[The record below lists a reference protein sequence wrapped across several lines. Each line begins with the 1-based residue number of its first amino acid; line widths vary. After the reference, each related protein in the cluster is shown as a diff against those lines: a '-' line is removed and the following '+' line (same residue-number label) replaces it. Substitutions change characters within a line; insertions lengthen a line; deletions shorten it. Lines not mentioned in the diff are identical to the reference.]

1 MARPSRAVVP
11 HSEGAGAVLAQRST
25 RALGNRFFLVGA
37 EHSGATLTGLML
49 DHHPMISFGFDFR
62 YAVELMPEGDGWPDL
77 GDYCEY
83 LRGHSGFQAAE
94 LVIAAGQTYTQV
106 VDSFLDQKRR
116 RDRKP
121 LVGATVH
128 RDFDRLLRVWPG
140 ARFIHI
146 VRDGRDVAWSLIAKG
161 LAGNTYFA
169 VEDWLAAEVLW
180 SRLRRELPPDRWTE
194 IRYET
199 LVTQPEATLTGL
211 CDFLGIPFDRA
222 MLNYPNDTIY
232 GAPSPHAIGRWQC
245 RLSPDSVRLAEARIG
260 DMLVELGYEH
270 SGLPR
275 LELSPQMES
284 RLHWHDRFY
293 RALFRWLK
301 HGTRLFLAD
310 LVARRLGSRSW
321 RLEVQSR
328 MAAQFA
334 KTILRGAAL
343 QRIQDYQSREL
354 SSIPPAPHAIA
365 RRPENTARRGI
376 SQVGPDGLEP
386 SPGDSHHD
394 RV

>member
-11 HSEGAGAVLAQRST
+11 PPEGAELVLAQRSKC
-25 RALGNRFFLVGA
+25 ALGNRFFLVGA

-49 DHHPMISFGFDFR
+49 DHHPMISFGFDFQ
-62 YAVELMPEGDGWPDL
+62 YAVELMPDGDGWPDL

-94 LVIAAGQTYTQV
+94 LVIAAGQTYTQM
-106 VDSFLDQKRR
+106 VDSFLEQKRR
-116 RDRKP
+116 RDRK
-121 LVGATVH
+121 LLIGATVH
-128 RDFDRLLRVWPG
+128 RDFDRLLRVWPD

-161 LAGNTYFA
+161 LAGNAYFA
-169 VEDWLAAEVLW
+169 VEGWLAAEVLW
-180 SRLRRELPPDRWTE
+180 SRLRRELPPDRWME

-211 CDFLGIPFDRA
+211 CDFLGVPFDRA
-222 MLNYPNDTIY
+222 MLNYPSDTIY
-232 GAPSPHAIGRWQC
+232 GAPSPHAIGRWQR

-343 QRIQDYQSREL
+343 QRIRDYQSREL
-354 SSIPPAPHAIA
+354 SSIPPAPHVIA

-386 SPGDSHHD
+386 SAGDSHHD

>member
-11 HSEGAGAVLAQRST
+11 HPDGAGPGFVHRRK
-25 RALGNRFFLVGA
+25 RALGNRFFVVGA
-37 EHSGATLTGLML
+37 EHSGATLAGLML

-62 YAVELMPEGDGWPDL
+62 YAVELMPDGDGWPDL
-77 GDYCEY
+77 RDYCEY
-83 LRGHSGFQAAE
+83 LRGHSGFRAAD
-94 LVIAAGQTYTQV
+94 LVIAAGLTYPQMV
-106 VDSFLDQKRR
+106 ESFLEQKRC

-128 RDFDRLLRVWPG
+128 RDFDRLLRIWPD

-146 VRDGRDVAWSLIAKG
+146 VRDARDVAWSMIAKG

-169 VEDWLAAEVLW
+169 VEDWLAAEALW

-211 CDFLGIPFDRA
+211 CEFLGVPFDQA
-222 MLNYPNDTIY
+222 MLDYPNDTIY
-232 GAPSPHAIGRWQC
+232 GAPSPHAIGRWKR
-245 RLSPDSVRLAEARIG
+245 RLSLDSVRLAEARIG

-275 LELSPQMES
+275 LELSPRMES
-284 RLHWHDRFY
+284 RLHRHDRFY

-301 HGTRLFLAD
+301 HGTRVVLAD
-310 LVARRLGSRSW
+310 FVARRFGSRSW
-321 RLEVQSR
+321 RLEVQAR
-328 MAAQFA
+328 MAPQFA
-334 KTILRGAAL
+334 KTILRGAGSSAYPRLSKPTAL
-343 QRIQDYQSREL
+343 GH
-354 SSIPPAPHAIA
+354 PP
-365 RRPENTARRGI
+365 RST
-376 SQVGPDGLEP
+376 S
-386 SPGDSHHD
+386 
-394 RV
+394 